1 MSAQCRMRVMAV
13 FLFTLKKAA
22 MSFVVL
28 KKQVLAGI
36 ILTDKQTLTTGK
48 PTAEAGAYKSRVEF
62 KTWTSISD

>member
-13 FLFTLKKAA
+13 FLLTLKKAA

-36 ILTDKQTLTTGK
+36 ILTEQANTDHRKADSRSRSLQITG
-48 PTAEAGAYKSRVEF
+48 RVQNLDIH
-62 KTWTSISD
+62 K